1 MILISSLGGGN
12 IITFIPIICGPTGS
26 GKTGAAVR
34 LAEIFPIEV
43 ISADSR
49 QVIKYLNIG
58 TAKPTPEECKAVKFH
73 LVDIIDP
80 GERFSAFKFIDS
92 ADRVISDILSR
103 DKIPIIVGG
112 TGLYLKA
119 LSDGVVEIEEEDMA
133 IREKLEEE
141 MEQYGPE
148 IMYDNLMRVDP
159 IEAVKLHFNNQ
170 RRVIRALEIFYL
182 TGKTKSEIVTTG
194 KYFKSKYSFKYY
206 CLAQEREI
214 LYERIN
220 SRVDQMLKMG
230 WLNEIQE
237 LIKQGMGDSIRRA
250 NVIGYSEL
258 LDYLEGKYTLEEA
271 VLLIKQNTRRYAKR
285 QMTWFRNQTDSEFY
299 ESADIFVNNLAL
311 LIDKL
316 EKKQKMQ

>member
-1 MILISSLGGGN
+1 MGGGN
-12 IITFIPIICGPTGS
+12 IIIFIPIICGPTGS

-92 ADRVISDILSR
+92 ADRAISDILSR

-299 ESADIFVNNLAL
+299 ESADILVNNLAVL
-311 LIDKL
+311 FDKL
-316 EKKQKMQ
+316 EKKQ

>member
-1 MILISSLGGGN
+1 MGGGN

-299 ESADIFVNNLAL
+299 ESADILVNNLVVL
-311 LIDKL
+311 FDKL
-316 EKKQKMQ
+316 EKKQ

>member
-92 ADRVISDILSR
+92 ADRAISDILSR

-299 ESADIFVNNLAL
+299 ESADILVNNLAVL
-311 LIDKL
+311 FDKL
-316 EKKQKMQ
+316 EKKQ

>member
-92 ADRVISDILSR
+92 ADRAISDILSR

-170 RRVIRALEIFYL
+170 KRVIRALEIFYL

-285 QMTWFRNQTDSEFY
+285 QMTWCRNQTDSEFY
-299 ESADIFVNNLAL
+299 ESADILVNNLVVL
-311 LIDKL
+311 FDKL
-316 EKKQKMQ
+316 EKKQ

>member
-1 MILISSLGGGN
+1 MISISSLGGGN
-12 IITFIPIICGPTGS
+12 IIIFIPIICGPTGS

-34 LAEIFPIEV
+34 LAENFPIEV

-49 QVIKYLNIG
+49 QVIKHLNIG

-73 LVDIIDP
+73 LVDLIDP

-92 ADRVISDILSR
+92 ADRAISDILSR

-159 IEAVKLHFNNQ
+159 LEAVKLHPNNQ

-214 LYERIN
+214 LYKRIN
-220 SRVDQMLKMG
+220 TRIDQMLEMG

-237 LIKQGMGDSIRRA
+237 LIKQGLGDSIRRA

-299 ESADIFVNNLAL
+299 ESADILVNDLAVL
-311 LIDKL
+311 LDNL
-316 EKKQKMQ
+316 EKKQ

>member
-92 ADRVISDILSR
+92 ADRAISDILSR

-299 ESADIFVNNLAL
+299 ESADILVNNLVVL
-311 LIDKL
+311 FDKL
-316 EKKQKMQ
+316 EKKQ

>member
-1 MILISSLGGGN
+1 MGGGN

-299 ESADIFVNNLAL
+299 ESADILVNNLAVL
-311 LIDKL
+311 FDKL

>member
-1 MILISSLGGGN
+1 MGGGN

-92 ADRVISDILSR
+92 ADRAISDILSR

-299 ESADIFVNNLAL
+299 ESADILVNNLVVL
-311 LIDKL
+311 FDKL
-316 EKKQKMQ
+316 EKKQ

>member
-1 MILISSLGGGN
+1 MGGGN
-12 IITFIPIICGPTGS
+12 IIIFIPIICGPTGS

-34 LAEIFPIEV
+34 LAENFPIEV

-49 QVIKYLNIG
+49 QVIKHLNIG

-73 LVDIIDP
+73 LVDLIDP

-92 ADRVISDILSR
+92 ADRAISDILSR

-159 IEAVKLHFNNQ
+159 LEAVKLHPNNQ

-214 LYERIN
+214 LYKRIN
-220 SRVDQMLKMG
+220 TRIDQMLEMG

-237 LIKQGMGDSIRRA
+237 LIKQGLGDSIRRA

-299 ESADIFVNNLAL
+299 ESADILVNDLAVL
-311 LIDKL
+311 LDNL
-316 EKKQKMQ
+316 EKKQ

>member
-1 MILISSLGGGN
+1 MGGGN
-12 IITFIPIICGPTGS
+12 IIIFIPIICGPTGS

-299 ESADIFVNNLAL
+299 ESADILVNNLVVL
-311 LIDKL
+311 FDKL
-316 EKKQKMQ
+316 EKKQ

>member
-1 MILISSLGGGN
+1 MGGGN

-92 ADRVISDILSR
+92 ADRAISDILSR

-170 RRVIRALEIFYL
+170 KRVIRALEIFYL

-299 ESADIFVNNLAL
+299 ESADILVNNLVVL
-311 LIDKL
+311 FDKL
-316 EKKQKMQ
+316 EKKQ

>member
-1 MILISSLGGGN
+1 MGGGN

-92 ADRVISDILSR
+92 ADRAISDILSR

-299 ESADIFVNNLAL
+299 ESADILVNNLAVL
-311 LIDKL
+311 FDKL
-316 EKKQKMQ
+316 EKKQ

>member
-1 MILISSLGGGN
+1 LGGGN

-92 ADRVISDILSR
+92 ADRAISDILSR

-299 ESADIFVNNLAL
+299 ESADILVNNLVVL
-311 LIDKL
+311 FDKL
-316 EKKQKMQ
+316 EKKQ